1 MIYGVIFSDFKR
13 SIFGGKASEH
23 GPSVLPS
30 HGLLG
35 FSSFLNGI
43 FLAEKCPN
51 TDLRS
56 FLAMDF
62 WDFNRFLR
70 EYFWL
75 KSVRTR
81 TFGPSS
87 HGLLGFNGFHGFSSE
102 YPENNII
109 VCL

>member
-1 MIYGVIFSDFKR
+1 MVLFFSDFKR

-35 FSSFLNGI
+35 FNGFHGFSSFLNGI
-43 FLAEKCPN
+43 FLAEKCLN

-62 WDFNRFLR
+62 WDLTDFMDFHRNI
-70 EYFWL
+70 L
-75 KSVRTR
+75 KT
-81 TFGPSS
+81 
-87 HGLLGFNGFHGFSSE
+87 
-102 YPENNII
+102 I
-109 VCL
+109 